1 MIIVKDK
8 TQESTITFV
17 SPMSLK
23 LDKYTILLQNT
34 TTKEV
39 MTFNVLDEGNGIYMK
54 FKMDLSPLND
64 GEYVAMV
71 FENSNWTPFEIY
83 ANDLKETNREVIYYL
98 SDGTTLLK
106 EGDFFLVASQREYI
120 TPLKTDV
127 LRIGEYKRNTTTY
140 RNEQTFIQYNK

>member
-98 SDGTTLLK
+98 SDGTTILK
-106 EGDFFLVASQREYI
+106 EGDFFLVSSQREYI
-120 TPLKTDV
+120 TPLKTDI

>member
-23 LDKYTILLQNT
+23 LDKYTVLLQNT

-39 MTFNVLDEGNGIYMK
+39 MTFDVLDEGNGIYMK
-54 FKMDLSPLND
+54 FKIDLSPLND

-83 ANDLKETNREVIYYL
+83 ANDLKESNREVIYYL

-106 EGDFFLVASQREYI
+106 EGDFFLVTSQREYI

>member
-23 LDKYTILLQNT
+23 LDKYTVLLQNT

-39 MTFNVLDEGNGIYMK
+39 MTFDVLDEGNGIYMK

-83 ANDLKETNREVIYYL
+83 ANDLKESNREVIYYL

-106 EGDFFLVASQREYI
+106 EGDFFLVTSQREYI

>member
-106 EGDFFLVASQREYI
+106 EGDFFLVTSQREYI

-140 RNEQTFIQYNK
+140 MNEQTFIQYNK

>member
-39 MTFNVLDEGNGIYMK
+39 MTFDVLDEGNGIYMK

-106 EGDFFLVASQREYI
+106 EGDFFLVTSQREYI
-120 TPLKTDV
+120 TPLKTDI

-140 RNEQTFIQYNK
+140 INEQTFIQYNK

>member
-8 TQESTITFV
+8 TQESTLTFV

>member
-106 EGDFFLVASQREYI
+106 EGDFFLVSSQREYI
-120 TPLKTDV
+120 TPLKTDI

>member
-106 EGDFFLVASQREYI
+106 EGDFFLVTSQREYI
-120 TPLKTDV
+120 TPLKTDI

-140 RNEQTFIQYNK
+140 MNEQTFIQYNK

>member
-39 MTFNVLDEGNGIYMK
+39 MTFDVLDEGNGIYMK

>member
-34 TTKEV
+34 TTKEI

-71 FENSNWTPFEIY
+71 FENSNWTPFEVY

-98 SDGTTLLK
+98 SDGTTILK
-106 EGDFFLVASQREYI
+106 EGDFFLVTSQREYI
-120 TPLKTDV
+120 TPLKTDI

>member
-106 EGDFFLVASQREYI
+106 EGDFFLVTSQREYI

>member
-71 FENSNWTPFEIY
+71 FENSNWTPFEVY

-98 SDGTTLLK
+98 SDGTTILK
-106 EGDFFLVASQREYI
+106 EGDFFLVTSQREYI

>member
-23 LDKYTILLQNT
+23 LDRYTVLLQNT

-64 GEYVAMV
+64 GEYIAMV
-71 FENSNWTPFEIY
+71 FENSNWTPFEVY
-83 ANDLKETNREVIYYL
+83 ANDLKETNREMIYYL

-106 EGDFFLVASQREYI
+106 EGDFFLVTSQREYI
-120 TPLKTDV
+120 TPLKTDI

-140 RNEQTFIQYNK
+140 INEQTFIQYNK

>member
-106 EGDFFLVASQREYI
+106 EGDFFLVSSQREYI

>member
-98 SDGTTLLK
+98 SDGTTILK
-106 EGDFFLVASQREYI
+106 EGDFFLVTSQREYI
-120 TPLKTDV
+120 TPLKTDI

>member
-23 LDKYTILLQNT
+23 LDRYTILLQNT

-39 MTFNVLDEGNGIYMK
+39 MTFDVLDEGNGIYMK

-83 ANDLKETNREVIYYL
+83 TNDLEETNREVIYYL

-106 EGDFFLVASQREYI
+106 EGDFFLVTSQREYI

>member
-23 LDKYTILLQNT
+23 LDRYTVLLQNT

-39 MTFNVLDEGNGIYMK
+39 MTFDVLDEGNGIYMK

-106 EGDFFLVASQREYI
+106 EGDFFLVSSQREYI
-120 TPLKTDV
+120 TPLKTDI